1 MIKTNLIKL
10 KKGNYKDL
18 NKLLVPLYKRGQIQ
32 LMLFNFVNRTRRSL
46 MRLRDMQPLPFV
58 QMINLG
64 DDLPVTIEI
73 DQSMKVRVF
82 GSDRIFS
89 MSMRTTA
96 VIGVIDSTWSRVL
109 IFSAVTFF
117 WTKSYRFL
125 IGPSNRS

>member
-58 QMINLG
+58 HMINLG

>member
-18 NKLLVPLYKRGQIQ
+18 NKLPVPLYKRGQIQ

-58 QMINLG
+58 HMINLG